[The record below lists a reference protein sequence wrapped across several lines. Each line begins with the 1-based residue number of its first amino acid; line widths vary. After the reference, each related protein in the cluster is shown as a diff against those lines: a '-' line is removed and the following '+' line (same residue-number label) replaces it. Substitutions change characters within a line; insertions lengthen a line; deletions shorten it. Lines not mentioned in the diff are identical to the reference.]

1 MMMRE
6 ETLSSS
12 HPPASPGHHRRSCDH
27 CSPDTGDNIV
37 LRPESD
43 HGHHMRHGTLEDSP
57 EASSPPLHAA
67 MVSGQ
72 CLHSPVNIFDSQK
85 SNKIKKLFKDIS
97 NFSFENTYF
106 INICLQNLPST
117 RTPGT
122 DEPIS
127 DHWSIVDQELSDD
140 HT

>member
-12 HPPASPGHHRRSCDH
+12 HPPAYPGHHRRSCDH

-85 SNKIKKLFKDIS
+85 SNKVKKLFKDIS
-97 NFSFENTYF
+97 NFSK
-106 INICLQNLPST
+106 
-117 RTPGT
+117 
-122 DEPIS
+122 
-127 DHWSIVDQELSDD
+127 DHVYRMVKVEGRCTQLTLWCRCYHCVMKELCCCEV
-140 HT
+140 